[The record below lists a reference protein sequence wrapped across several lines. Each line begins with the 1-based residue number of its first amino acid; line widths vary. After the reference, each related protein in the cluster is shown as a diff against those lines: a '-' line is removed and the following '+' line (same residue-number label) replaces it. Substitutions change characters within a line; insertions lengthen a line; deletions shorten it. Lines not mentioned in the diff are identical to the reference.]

1 LLSGFFAWRVVM
13 VSLLMMIG
21 ALGVFLWEMQRSG
34 DVQTARTLAVN
45 AVVMAE
51 IFYLVSSRSIFA
63 SVLNRRG
70 LTANPYVLLSIAA
83 CLPLQLAFTH
93 APVMQALFGS
103 VDLTL
108 LQWLQALAAGLL
120 VLLVAELEKLV
131 IRRTSLGRRLGQ
143 RPDAAD
149 R

>member
-1 LLSGFFAWRVVM
+1 
-13 VSLLMMIG
+13 
-21 ALGVFLWEMQRSG
+21 
-34 DVQTARTLAVN
+34 
-45 AVVMAE
+45 
-51 IFYLVSSRSIFA
+51 
-63 SVLNRRG
+63 
-70 LTANPYVLLSIAA
+70 
-83 CLPLQLAFTH
+83 
-93 APVMQALFGS
+93 MQALFGS